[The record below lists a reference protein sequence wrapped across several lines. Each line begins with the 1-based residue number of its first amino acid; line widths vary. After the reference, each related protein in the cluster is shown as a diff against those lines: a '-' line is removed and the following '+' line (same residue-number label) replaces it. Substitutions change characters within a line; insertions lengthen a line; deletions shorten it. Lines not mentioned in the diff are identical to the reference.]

1 MCFQHLGDDDDE
13 NYYDDNDAAAGD
25 ESVFWKITW
34 HSTGGWELGIGGGG
48 SENGG
53 GADEEDG
60 GLANEVEPGPPA
72 KEAGV
77 ELGKEVDGGKEEAG
91 GAKDVVEVVGKV
103 EKLVVLPTKEAAAW
117 ERKFVKTKLGIFSA
131 FIYKSSSPKRHPL
144 YSPIPELRVD

>member
-1 MCFQHLGDDDDE
+1 M
-13 NYYDDNDAAAGD
+13 
-25 ESVFWKITW
+25 KITW

-77 ELGKEVDGGKEEAG
+77 GKEVDGGKEEAG
-91 GAKDVVEVVGKV
+91 GGKEVVEVVGKV
-103 EKLVVLPTKEAAAW
+103 EKLVVLPTKEAAA
-117 ERKFVKTKLGIFSA
+117 
-131 FIYKSSSPKRHPL
+131 
-144 YSPIPELRVD
+144 